1 MNSINKV
8 KLSNFQLAVI
18 AIGYFHASTTISN
31 PAIGAKRDAWLAIIL
46 GTLGGFIVITM
57 LLYLSKVNKGKNLV
71 EIIEYCFGKT
81 TGKILCL
88 IYILYFLHAAIL
100 ETEAFSEFMVTVSY
114 PETPIVVIVLVL
126 IIIAVYAARSGL
138 SVIAK
143 SCEVLVP
150 LLPMAIA
157 VVTLSLLNVTDFTG
171 LKPSL
176 IDIPPV
182 IKSAVD
188 LVSSVFADYIV
199 FLMILPYT
207 NSEKGRFKATY
218 WATGITGLILLVI
231 SSRNLQIIGP
241 ALIEYVRYPSHIAA
255 QLIPAISI
263 DPLVDM
269 NLLIGGGIKVLVSL
283 YAISRITAEIFN
295 IEYKPLVPAF
305 GLLIITLSIWA
316 FPNAMELYSWEH
328 SFAETLISLP
338 PQVLLPLILLI
349 ISLIKNKK
357 QQNGQKI
364 QSA

>member
-1 MNSINKV
+1 MSKV
-8 KLSNFQLAVI
+8 KLSNYQLAVI
-18 AIGYFHASTTISN
+18 AIGYFHGSTTISN
-31 PAIGAKRDAWLAIIL
+31 PAIGAKRDAWIAVLL

-57 LLYLSKVNKGKNLV
+57 QLYLSKINNGRNLL
-71 EIIEYCFGKT
+71 EIIEFCFGKT
-81 TGKILCL
+81 TGKLLCL
-88 IYILYFLHAAIL
+88 IYILYFMHNAIL
-100 ETEAFSEFMVTVSY
+100 DTKAFSEFMVTVSY
-114 PETPIVVIVLVL
+114 PETPIIVIVLVL
-126 IIIAVYAARSGL
+126 IIISVYAARGGL
-138 SVIAK
+138 SVIGK

-150 LLPMAIA
+150 LLPLAI
-157 VVTLSLLNVTDFTG
+157 VIVTLSLLNVTDFTG
-171 LKPSL
+171 FKPIL

-182 IKSAVD
+182 IKSSYD

-218 WATGITGLILLVI
+218 WATGISGLMLLLI

-283 YAISRITAEIFN
+283 YAISKISAEIFG

-305 GLLIITLSIWA
+305 GLLIIVLSFWA
-316 FPNAMELYSWEH
+316 FPDAMELYSWEH
-328 SFAETLISLP
+328 GMGETLISLP
-338 PQVLLPLILLI
+338 PQILFPIILLI
-349 ISLIKNKK
+349 ISLIKNKRA
-357 QQNGQKI
+357 QNGQKS
-364 QSA
+364 QSV